1 MARDSSYFGG
11 GKALFSPSVLREL
24 TSNRS
29 TVANQTAAL
38 HSGSIQSKT
47 GSFRYDPPDAGVKST
62 QQLPVDWSKFENH
75 TFFNSA
81 EAKVNTAFDQIINS
95 FPFDGQRPDVLVF
108 YDNLTGFE
116 KYVYDSFPKHR
127 GFLHF
132 SGTQT
137 DENPEGGFAAE
148 LGTHIRVSDS
158 AGSYYPSLARNRSG
172 EPVVDPGTKTVSFDF
187 HFRVPDLGV
196 DTGNQ
201 VIAQKL
207 TGSDGFTLFLSS
219 STSTVPSSSVVFLA
233 SSGSR
238 YMSASMQ
245 LEKGKFHHVCA
256 TLNRTPNIHRMQ
268 LYRDFALITT
278 SSRVEMG
285 DFGITTSPLLIGSGT
300 KHDAGLW
307 ESEGDVALEF
317 QQTLSGSLDEF
328 RVFHEPRSVGMQKK
342 EGNKTIYP
350 RKDLRLYFKF
360 NEPTGSYS
368 SNDLVLDSSGNA
380 LHSTVV
386 NYITDLRIL
395 RGLSIPVARESD
407 EDCPVLF
414 PTYPDLITLNQRLL
428 SSASVYDSNNPNMI
442 TKLIPKHYLL
452 EASHFEGFEKE
463 TGEWGED
470 YGSSKDMP
478 GGGKLGSPQI
488 ISAFLFVWAK
498 FFDEIKMHLDQFGK
512 LTFVDQV
519 PEGSIADQFLLSLGS
534 AHGFVLPDMASDAS
548 LSQFSDGVDMTVDSI
563 ISNRPLQYVQ
573 NQIWRRILAD
583 MGEIVRSKGTIHS
596 IKTLMRDMGIN
607 PDKSFRFR
615 EFGGAKTRRISDVR
629 DITSEVSTMLDFSGT
644 FANVSQNLTA
654 QGNDLNKP
662 FITSPHLSASR
673 IEPGIPNVVGTMVQH
688 LTNYQTLDKSVER
701 NYDYS
706 PHGISN
712 SPNDGLLT
720 SGSWTYEAIYQFPGR
735 RGSMGRSGYP
745 LTQSLARFCV
755 TGTTTAGDASGTGGL
770 IMNLLAFSGSLEDQ
784 QTGSLSLI
792 AKPTISGVIP
802 MVLPL
807 TGVDIFDGDKWH
819 ITMGRARNDLTGSI
833 TSSSYYLHAGKIN
846 EGRLTAYESNAKYFN
861 DHGESTTYNLLENVS
876 TTHNISGS
884 FFVIGSQSIS
894 MSVNSNL
901 LNRTTYDSM
910 FRHTFFA
917 GRVGHIRFWSK
928 EMTDRETQEHIYNFK
943 SLGSDDP
950 HINFNFKTSRS
961 GSFGRL
967 RIDASTDQSVTKS
980 NADGELSIFDFSQG
994 NFHLTGS
1001 GFEPLKQMIHPE
1013 KFRYS
1018 MLSPNFDQARTGNK
1032 VRVRS
1037 HKHKSNVKK
1046 FGTSFAPIYAI
1057 PPNENPV
1064 DDTRFSIEV
1073 SGIQA
1078 LNEDMVSLFST
1089 LDLLDNI
1096 LGAPELVFSPD
1107 YPDLVDLRDIYF
1119 NRLTDKVNYKK
1130 FFEFFKWFDSSMGMM
1145 IERLVPRK
1153 TKFLG
1158 VNFVVESHMFERAKY
1173 HHAYHDMYLGPN
1185 DRHGLKGQIL
1195 MQQFIAHLRRF

>member
-1 MARDSSYFGG
+1 MARDSSYFGR

-47 GSFRYDPPDAGVKST
+47 GSFRYDPPHAGVKST

-95 FPFDGQRPDVLVF
+95 FPFDGTRPDVLTF
-108 YDNLTGFE
+108 YDSLTGFE

-132 SGTQT
+132 SGTQAGE
-137 DENPEGGFAAE
+137 DPENLFDAE
-148 LGTHIRVSDS
+148 LGTHIKVTDS
-158 AGSYYPSLARNRSG
+158 AGSYYPTLARNRSG
-172 EPVVDPGTKTVSFDF
+172 DPAIDPGTKSISFDF

-207 TGSDGFTLFLSS
+207 TGSDGFSLVLSS
-219 STSTVPSSSVVFLA
+219 STSTDVSSSIIFLA

-238 YMSASMQ
+238 YVSASML

-268 LYRDFALITT
+268 LYRDFALIVT
-278 SSRVEMG
+278 SSRVELG
-285 DFGITTSPLLIGSGT
+285 DFGVTTSPLLIGSGT
-300 KHDAGLW
+300 NHEAGLW
-307 ESEGDVALEF
+307 DHDNTTLEF
-317 QQTLSGSLDEF
+317 QQTLSGTLDEF
-328 RVFHEPRSVGMQKK
+328 RVFHEPRSVGMLKK

-360 NEPTGSYS
+360 NEPTGSYT

-380 LHSTVV
+380 LHSTIV
-386 NYITDLRIL
+386 NYNTDLRIL
-395 RGLSIPVARESD
+395 RGLSIPIVRESD

-414 PTYPDLITLNQRLL
+414 PTCPDLVTLNQRLL
-428 SSASVYDSNNPNMI
+428 SSASVYDANNPNMI

-463 TGEWGED
+463 TAEWAND
-470 YGSSKDMP
+470 YSSSKDMP

-498 FFDEIKMHLDQFGK
+498 FFDEIKMHLDQFGRLAFADK
-512 LTFVDQV
+512 V
-519 PEGSIADQFLLSLGS
+519 PEGSIADQFLMSLGR

-548 LSQFSDGVDMTVDSI
+548 LPQFSDGVDLTVDSI
-563 ISNRPLQYVQ
+563 ISDRPLKYVQ
-573 NQIWRRILAD
+573 NQIWRRILSD

-629 DITSEVSTMLDFSGT
+629 DITSEVSTMLDLSGT

-662 FITSPHLSASR
+662 FIMSPYLSASR
-673 IEPGIPNVVGTMVQH
+673 IEPGAPNVVGTMVKH
-688 LTNYQTLDKSVER
+688 LSSSDGHQWREQ
-701 NYDYS
+701 NYDYN
-706 PHGISN
+706 PHGISDEP
-712 SPNDGLLT
+712 SDGLLT
-720 SGSWTYEAIYQFPGR
+720 SGSWSYEAIYQFPSR
-735 RGSMGRSGYP
+735 RGQMGRSGYP
-745 LTQSLARFCV
+745 LTQSLVRFCV
-755 TGTTTAGDASGTGGL
+755 TGTTTTSDASGTGGL
-770 IMNLLAFSGSLEDQ
+770 IMNLLAFSGTMEDQ

-792 AKPTISGVIP
+792 AKPTISGVAP

-819 ITMGRARNDLTGSI
+819 ITLGRSRNDLTGSVV
-833 TSSSYYLHAGKIN
+833 SSSYYLHAGKIN

-876 TTHNISGS
+876 TTHNRQGT

-917 GRVGHIRFWSK
+917 GRIGHIRFWSK
-928 EMTDRETQEHIYNFK
+928 EMSDRESQEHIYNFK
-943 SLGSDDP
+943 SLGSEDP
-950 HINFNFKTSRS
+950 HSNFNFKTTRS

-967 RIDASTDQSVTKS
+967 RIDASTDQPVTKS
-980 NADGELSIFDFSQG
+980 NVDGEISIFDFSQG
-994 NFHLTGS
+994 NFHLSGS
-1001 GFEPLKQMIHPE
+1001 GFEPLKQVIQPE

-1037 HKHKSNVKK
+1037 YKHKSNVKK
-1046 FGTSFAPIYAI
+1046 YGASFAPTYAI
-1057 PPNENPV
+1057 PPNEQPV

-1089 LDLLDNI
+1089 LDLLDNV
-1096 LGAPELVFSPD
+1096 LGSPELVFSPD

-1130 FFEFFKWFDSSMGMM
+1130 FFEFFKWFDSTMGMM